1 MSAVPEWIT
10 GQDGKVARLLYACWI
25 ATFHDDEHHMGLR
38 LAQTQAH
45 CLLYA
50 CHNERNAKYRRLIDD
65 DVAEVVRLLGAYRVA
80 SNFVL
85 AMNAIE
91 LAQSLVAYSAPV
103 GAS

>member
-1 MSAVPEWIT
+1 MTAVPEWIT

-65 DVAEVVRLLGAYRVA
+65 DVAEVVRLIGAWRVDTRA
-80 SNFVL
+80 RL
-85 AMNAIE
+85 AESAIE
-91 LAQSLVAYSAPV
+91 IAQSLAEYSAPV
-103 GAS
+103 GVS